1 MNARRLAALA
11 AVSVLAVGCG
21 GKSEEDQA
29 KSVAHDYIAAL
40 HEKNDVAACELQT
53 ASSKD
58 GHSCTLHAH
67 KQIVPNSPKF
77 QDPIV
82 RGERGRVLVTGS
94 NGSVTLELV
103 KEDGGWKIEEYQGQ
117 LAQ

>member
-21 GKSEEDQA
+21 GKSDEDQA
-29 KSVAHDYIAAL
+29 KSVAQDYIAAL
-40 HEKNDVAACELQT
+40 HEKDDAAACELQT

-58 GHSCTLHAH
+58 GDSCTLHAH

-82 RGERGRVLVTGS
+82 TGERARVLVTGS

-103 KEDGGWKIEEYQGQ
+103 EEDGGWKIEEYQGQ
-117 LAQ
+117 LPQ